1 MLSSKTRKK
10 TRMTTLTSSTQHS
23 IGIVTREIRQGKQIK
38 GIQIGKEEVKLSLSA
53 DDTILY
59 KEKF

>member
-1 MLSSKTRKK
+1 
-10 TRMTTLTSSTQHS
+10 MTTLTSSTQHS

-38 GIQIGKEEVKLSLSA
+38 GIQIGMEEVKLSLSA